1 VLFFLFAEFVFSK
14 IKKFANSQTSD
25 CAITRLLCKTTTA
38 FFQNRDLNMSSTT
51 LAPGT
56 RAEGEKG
63 TGHAIRWTRNCG
75 VFESFV

>member
-1 VLFFLFAEFVFSK
+1 MLFFLFAEFVFSK
-14 IKKFANSQTSD
+14 IKKFANFRLCHHETS
-25 CAITRLLCKTTTA
+25 L
-38 FFQNRDLNMSSTT
+38 QNYDSVFPKQRFEYVVNDARTW
-51 LAPGT
+51 T